1 MVSIPSMPLLTVP
14 ETSVMEEESRGGV
27 IGRTAA
33 RIGVAGAIALGAV
46 ASGMLLSRS
55 GRRLLGEVW
64 QGRQRTTIEDRVL
77 DALWRDPLVG
87 RRRIDVIEL
96 PEGVVA
102 VTGAVR
108 TEAERDRALAL
119 VRHARGVSG
128 IEDRLEIVPGGR
140 PAGQTAGRPQPD
152 HN

>member
-1 MVSIPSMPLLTVP
+1 MPA
-14 ETSVMEEESRGGV
+14 SREGQ
-27 IGRTAA
+27 
-33 RIGVAGAIALGAV
+33 
-46 ASGMLLSRS
+46 SGDDRN
-55 GRRLLGEVW
+55 GE
-64 QGRQRTTIEDRVL
+64 GDEPIEDRVL

-140 PAGQTAGRPQPD
+140 PAGQAAGRPQPD